1 MEGIFFCW
9 GFKRF
14 LLLANCWN
22 GSKNA
27 QKRLQPRRRWE
38 IFIWMRNG
46 LKFSCIAEPWSTLKN
61 LSYFLTCFFSFL
73 VAGVGAENQ
82 AEEGA
87 NQGKRDGSKTG
98 GITFKSIIWN
108 KTQDRLGV
116 CWKSMDM
123 SAAEDN
129 LDFQPLVSFL
139 HFYGECY
146 AWNLRG
152 MK

>member
-61 LSYFLTCFFSFL
+61 LSYFLFFFPRCRCGSREP
-73 VAGVGAENQ
+73 GWRRCKPGQ
-82 AEEGA
+82 
-87 NQGKRDGSKTG
+87 KRWQQNRWNRLL
-98 GITFKSIIWN
+98 KSIIWN